1 MKKVLRLLIPLL
13 VLAVGIGLWQAR
25 EGGGGLSD
33 DSQLRLYGNVDMR
46 EVALAINGSGRI
58 AEMLAREGEAVE
70 KGQVLARLDADR
82 QQAIADRAAAQVAA
96 GEAGLARMLS
106 GSRPEEIS
114 RAEAEMDAAS
124 AQAADAKRTAER
136 LQDLSRQ
143 NLVSR
148 QQADNAA
155 AEAEAAMQR
164 RKAASETLKLAR
176 LGPRQED
183 IDAARAALRADKA
196 QLALAAKELADTTLI
211 APSVGIIRNRV
222 LEPGDMASP
231 QRPVFTLA
239 ITDPLWVRAYVS
251 ETDLG
256 KLRPGMPA
264 TVSTDSFPGK
274 QYRGWVGFISPTAE
288 FTPQTV
294 QTEEMRTQLVY
305 QVRIQVCNP
314 EGELRLGMPASVSI
328 DLRSGEL
335 QNGAPA
341 GNDPCHGQE

>member
-13 VLAVGIGLWQAR
+13 VLAVGIAIWQAR
-25 EGGGGLSD
+25 RDGNGLSD
-33 DSQLRLYGNVDMR
+33 GSQLRLYGNVDMR

-58 AEMLAREGEAVE
+58 TEMLVREGEAVK
-70 KGQVLARLDADR
+70 KGQVLAGLDADR

-96 GEAGLARMLS
+96 AEAALARMLS
-106 GSRPEEIS
+106 GSRPEEIT
-114 RAEAEMDAAS
+114 RAEAEMDASS
-124 AQAADAKRTAER
+124 AQAADAERTAGR
-136 LQDLSRQ
+136 LQSLSRQ

-155 AEAEAAMQR
+155 ASSEAAMQR
-164 RKAASETLKLAR
+164 KKAAFETLKLAR

-183 IDAARAALRADKA
+183 IDAARAALKADKA
-196 QLALAAKELADTTLI
+196 QLALARKELADTTLT
-211 APSVGIIRNRV
+211 APSDGIIRNRI

-231 QRPVFTLA
+231 QRPVYTLA
-239 ITDPLWVRAYVS
+239 IIDPLWVRAYVS

-274 QYRGWVGFISPTAE
+274 HYRGWVGFISPTAE
-288 FTPQTV
+288 FTPQSV

-305 QVRIQVCNP
+305 QVRIRVCNP

-328 DLRSGEL
+328 DL
-335 QNGAPA
+335 QNSAPV